1 MKKWT
6 SKDIIR
12 LRVKYNITQK
22 SLAELVGVATNYVY
36 MMEKGVRNPSK
47 PLQLLLSRIEEDFKK
62 KGE

>member
-6 SKDIIR
+6 SEDIIN
-12 LRVKYNITQK
+12 LRMKYDITQAK
-22 SLAELVGVATNYVY
+22 LADLIGVATNYVY

-62 KGE
+62 EGR